1 MLEYGSDL
9 HVNERQKIRYYR
21 ARSTE
26 EERQMAIFFFTSRN
40 LVYSQRSSV
49 QRVSYASRTNSSIL
63 NYTIDTLPVVRI
75 SHKVVGYGRPRR
87 STRKRNKTI
96 FCIAQISVMTFP
108 AEIAIL
114 QELRIFVL
122 RGLYVS
128 F

>member
-9 HVNERQKIRYYR
+9 HLNERQKIRYYR

-26 EERQMAIFFFTSRN
+26 EERQMAIFFTSRN

-49 QRVSYASRTNSSIL
+49 SYASRTNSSIR
-63 NYTIDTLPVVRI
+63 NYTINTLPVVRI

-96 FCIAQISVMTFP
+96 FCIAQISVMPFP

-114 QELRIFVL
+114 REQRIFVL